1 MKNFYLI
8 SQNSGKEV
16 KRHQFNSAQEAEKYF
31 QNLGY
36 DLEDSYSVVDQ
47 KEMDAI
53 NTNHA
58 KSYRVQAGL
67 PVGRDFADDFDF
79 CI

>member
-16 KRHQFNSAQEAEKYF
+16 KRQQFNSAQAAEDYF
-31 QNLGY
+31 QDIGY
-36 DLEDSYSVVDQ
+36 DLEDSFLVVDQ
-47 KEMDAI
+47 KQMNEI
-53 NTNHA
+53 NANHA

-67 PVGRDFADDFDF
+67 PEARDFADDFDF